1 MFEIKSLKKSD
12 PSRKWHF
19 VFQISAAVFLMALVL
34 FLMSVGSNS
43 QLLWALGAG
52 SLASSIFIVFT
63 LPQSLAAE
71 PRRLI
76 GAYCLAIV
84 IGVLTHV
91 FLMHLFHAVTAHF
104 ILQNLRVFWIS
115 SALAMGITMV
125 LMIIFNCQHPPA
137 AGVSIVLVL
146 NIQEYTTVAVIL
158 FTAILLALINY
169 FLKDYLIN
177 LSG

>member
-1 MFEIKSLKKSD
+1 MPKTTHLKKID
-12 PSRKWHF
+12 PTRKWHF
-19 VFQISAAVFLMALVL
+19 IFQISAAVILMAFVL
-34 FLMSVGSNS
+34 FLMSFRSS
-43 QLLWALGAG
+43 SELLWALGAG

-76 GAYCLAIV
+76 GGYFLAIL
-84 IGVLTHV
+84 IGVITHI

-104 ILQNLRVFWIS
+104 IVQNLRIFWIS
-115 SALAMGITMV
+115 SALAMGITMI

-146 NIQEYTTVAVIL
+146 NIQEYTTVIVIL
-158 FTAILLALINY
+158 LTAILLALISY
-169 FLKDYLIN
+169 FFKDKLIN